1 MFNIF
6 AHSAIDSIQEAKRKF
21 VKATV
26 IHQGVK
32 EELEKYI
39 TKQTEYTKEFVDTL
53 NNTSLKVTS
62 ILVDPKTYNKN
73 IWSK

>member
-6 AHSAIDSIQEAKRKF
+6 AHSAIDAIQEAKHKF

-32 EELEKYI
+32 EELENYI
-39 TKQTEYTKEFVDTL
+39 IKQTKYTKEFVDTL
-53 NNTSLKVTS
+53 NNTSLKVTG

-73 IWSK
+73 IWTK